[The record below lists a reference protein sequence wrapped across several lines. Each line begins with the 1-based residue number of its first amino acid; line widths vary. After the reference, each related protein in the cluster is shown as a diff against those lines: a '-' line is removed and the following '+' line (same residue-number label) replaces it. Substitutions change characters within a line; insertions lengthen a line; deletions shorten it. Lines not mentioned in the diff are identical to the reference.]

1 MGSLADLHC
10 HSTFSDGR
18 LTPAELVDLAYRNGV
33 RILSLTDHD
42 IVDGLPEA
50 FSAAER
56 YADFTLIPGIEMSTD
71 VPGNEVHILGHFIDW
86 HNPTFLARLRRLQE
100 SRLNRARRMVEH
112 LVQLGKPISWE
123 RVQFFAGEGAVGR
136 PHIALALVEAGHVTS
151 VNEAFSLYLSRNGPA
166 YVTRDRLGPEEVIAV
181 LLEVGGLAT
190 LAHPRELLAAGN
202 LESLLAVL
210 KAAGLTG
217 MEVYYKDYLPE
228 EIDTFR
234 DLASRHE
241 LIPLGGSDYH
251 GLGGPQQKEPGDIPL
266 PIEPV
271 QKLLALAR
279 ERGALERA
287 RIAHA
292 R

>member
-1 MGSLADLHC
+1 
-10 HSTFSDGR
+10 
-18 LTPAELVDLAYRNGV
+18 
-33 RILSLTDHD
+33 
-42 IVDGLPEA
+42 
-50 FSAAER
+50 
-56 YADFTLIPGIEMSTD
+56 
-71 VPGNEVHILGHFIDW
+71 
-86 HNPTFLARLRRLQE
+86 
-100 SRLNRARRMVEH
+100 MVEK

-136 PHIALALVEAGHVTS
+136 PHIALALVEARHVTS

-181 LLEVGGLAT
+181 ILEVGGVAT

-217 MEVYYKDYLPE
+217 MEIYYKDYLPE

-251 GLGGPQQKEPGDIPL
+251 GLGGPQQREPGDIPL

-271 QKLLALAR
+271 QRLLALAR
-279 ERGALERA
+279 RRGTLKRA

-292 R
+292 Q